1 MNGEIVCM
9 HTIDN
14 EIRVGTHCTLDHL
27 AMIDIKSS
35 EMSLSNC
42 TQFLEMRESL
52 AGISIRY
59 RREPC
64 LLRMHKVRDTF
75 FSVLGSFQLDAR
87 LPVSICSAL
96 VHIVH

>member
-1 MNGEIVCM
+1 
-9 HTIDN
+9 
-14 EIRVGTHCTLDHL
+14 
-27 AMIDIKSS
+27 MIDIKSS

-64 LLRMHKVRDTF
+64 LLDTF

-87 LPVSICSAL
+87 LPVSICSTL